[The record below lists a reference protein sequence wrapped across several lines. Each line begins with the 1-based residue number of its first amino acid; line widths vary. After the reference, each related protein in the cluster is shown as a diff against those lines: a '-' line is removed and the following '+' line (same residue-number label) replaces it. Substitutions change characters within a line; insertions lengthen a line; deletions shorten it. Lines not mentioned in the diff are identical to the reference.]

1 MKTKFPG
8 FYHPD
13 SSFFDAL
20 FKDAIIVLDTNILL
34 DLYRVSPNTSKEL
47 IDIIK
52 KLDARIWIP
61 YHVASEYHKDLFT
74 VIEGQINKYKDAT
87 NAIEAIRKT
96 FLEKRSH
103 PFLTDELHSKA
114 TTVFDELLKFFDTQ
128 MNELEDIIMNDSVK
142 DELCKLLDSKIGE
155 SFNSDELGKIYQDGE
170 ERFKNDTPPG
180 FMDKKKPGN
189 EKYGDLVIWK
199 EILRKSK
206 EESKPVLFV
215 TDDTKKDWFIYFRG
229 KTYGPNPLLMKEFK
243 NVTGQE
249 VYIYTLESFLAHSE
263 KLKIKV
269 TSTTLDEIKARKETE
284 VTESAT
290 GQVSLFQNSQYDSSI
305 NDSLGSTLDE
315 QLMNHIAKRIIR
327 RKGQVHIIQPSESE
341 DDVDSGYVEDEDNNE
356 SKS

>member
-1 MKTKFPG
+1 MKTKFLG

-47 IDIIK
+47 INIIK
-52 KLDARIWIP
+52 KLGDRIWIP

-74 VIEGQINKYKDAT
+74 VIDSQIIKYKDAT
-87 NAIEAIRKT
+87 SAIEAIRKT

-114 TTVFDELLKFFDTQ
+114 TSVFDELLKFFDTQ
-128 MNELEDIIMNDSVK
+128 MNELENVIMNDSVK

-155 SFNSDELGKIYQDGE
+155 SFNSDELGKIYQEGE
-170 ERFKNDTPPG
+170 ERFKNDIPPG

-199 EILRKSK
+199 EIIRKSK
-206 EESKPVLFV
+206 KESKPVLFV

-243 NVTGQE
+243 GVTGQDI
-249 VYIYTLESFLAHSE
+249 YIYTLESFLAHSE

-269 TSTTLDEIKARKETE
+269 TSNALDEIKARKETE
-284 VTESAT
+284 ITESAT
-290 GQVSLFQNSQYDSSI
+290 GQVSLFEDYQNDSLS
-305 NDSLGSTLDE
+305 NDSLGSTHDK
-315 QLMNHIAKRIIR
+315 QLMNHFANRMIR
-327 RKGQVHIIQPSESE
+327 GKGQVRITQLPESE
-341 DDVDSGYVEDEDNNE
+341 DDVESGSVEDE
-356 SKS
+356 SKN